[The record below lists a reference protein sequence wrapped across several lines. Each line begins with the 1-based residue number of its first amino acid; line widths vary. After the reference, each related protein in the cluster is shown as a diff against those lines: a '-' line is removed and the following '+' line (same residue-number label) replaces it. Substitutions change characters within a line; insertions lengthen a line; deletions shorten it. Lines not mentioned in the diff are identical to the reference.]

1 MEKIMTQDMA
11 RTGLFTVDEVA
22 AILRISRSQVYVLMN
37 DGLLESVHLR
47 KSRRISQGQLTRF
60 IQSLE
65 A

>member
-1 MEKIMTQDMA
+1 MEKIMAQDMA
-11 RTGLFTVDEVA
+11 LSGLFTVDEVA
-22 AILRISRSQVYVLMN
+22 AILRVSRSQVYVLMN
-37 DGLLESVHLR
+37 EGLLESVQLR

>member
-1 MEKIMTQDMA
+1 MAQDMA
-11 RTGLFTVDEVA
+11 LSGLFTVDEVA
-22 AILRISRSQVYVLMN
+22 AILRVSRSQVYVLMN
-37 DGLLESVHLR
+37 EGLLESVQLR